1 VLRHGVAGGVVIA
14 GPVWF
19 PRPDHAR
26 KILVTPHLEAK
37 AGEIAPIV
45 LLPGDPL
52 RAQFIAERF
61 LEGAVRHNR
70 VRNALGFTGEYRGTR
85 ISVQSTG
92 MGLPSFSIYAHELLE
107 FYGARVLIRVGTCGA
122 MQPGV
127 RVGDVILA
135 SGASTDSAMN
145 RIRFGGMDFAAT
157 ADFELLRRAH
167 ELATRRELTTH
178 VGNVLS
184 TDSFYPDREDWWKL
198 WARYGVLAAEMETA
212 ALYTLAA
219 RAGARGLAIL
229 AVSDQILTGEHS
241 SADERQT
248 GFGKMAELAL
258 EVGAS
263 VA

>member
-1 VLRHGVAGGVVIA
+1 MS
-14 GPVWF
+14 
-19 PRPDHAR
+19 
-26 KILVTPHLEAK
+26 PHLEAK
-37 AGEIAPIV
+37 PGDIAPVV

-61 LEGAVRHNR
+61 LQGAVRHNQ
-70 VRNALGFTGEYRGTR
+70 VRNALGFTGEYRGAR

-92 MGLPSFSIYAHELLE
+92 MGMPSFSIYAHELLE
-107 FYGARVLIRVGTCGA
+107 LYGARVLIRVGTCGA
-122 MQPGV
+122 MQPGL
-127 RVGDVILA
+127 RLGDVILA
-135 SGASTDSAMN
+135 VGASTDSAMN

-157 ADFELLRRAH
+157 ADFDLLRRAH
-167 ELATRRELTTH
+167 DLAARRELTVH

-184 TDSFYPDREDWWKL
+184 TDAFYPDDEQWWKI
-198 WARYGVLAAEMETA
+198 WARYGVLAAEMESA

-219 RAGARGLAIL
+219 RFGARGLSVL
-229 AVSDQILTGEHS
+229 AVSDHIATGEHS
-241 SADERQT
+241 SAEQRQT